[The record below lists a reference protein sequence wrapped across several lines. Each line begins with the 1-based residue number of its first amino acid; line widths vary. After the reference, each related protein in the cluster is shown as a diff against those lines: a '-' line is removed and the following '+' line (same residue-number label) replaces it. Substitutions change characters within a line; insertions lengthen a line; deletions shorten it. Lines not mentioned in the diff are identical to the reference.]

1 MTLKKLLLSNVLSL
15 LLMSVQVTSAQAE
28 EILLQDGSRLQGKI
42 LSMENGTYTL
52 QTPSMGVIRLKQ
64 SQIRSI
70 SQDVSSA
77 SGSDPLAAAP
87 MSAGQSAVQSLQSSM
102 TNNPG
107 VMTMI
112 MSLQNDPDMQAVIGD
127 PEVMRAI
134 ENFDLEALKNHPKIK
149 KLMQNSKVR
158 DISGSVN

>member
-1 MTLKKLLLSNVLSL
+1 MTLNKLLLSNVLSL

-52 QTPSMGVIRLKQ
+52 QTSSMGVIRLKQ

-70 SQDVSSA
+70 SQDGSSA
-77 SGSDPLAAAP
+77 SGSDPSAAAS

-112 MSLQNDPDMQAVIGD
+112 MSLQNDPDMQAVLGD

-134 ENFDLEALKNHPKIK
+134 QNFDLEALKNHPKIK

-158 DISGSVN
+158 NISGEVN

>member
-1 MTLKKLLLSNVLSL
+1 MTLKKLFLGSVLSL
-15 LLMSVQVTSAQAE
+15 LLMSVQMTSAQAE

-52 QTPSMGVIRLKQ
+52 QTSSMGVIRLKQ

-70 SQDVSSA
+70 SQDG
-77 SGSDPLAAAP
+77 SGTSNSDPLAAASA
-87 MSAGQSAVQSLQSSM
+87 SAGQSAVQALQSSM

-112 MSLQNDPDMQAVIGD
+112 MSLQNDPDMQAVLSD

-134 ENFDLEALKNHPKIK
+134 QNFDLEALKNHPKIK
-149 KLMQNSKVR
+149 KLMQNSKIR